1 VSSDTARLETF
12 ADGVMAIAITL
23 LILDV
28 HVPPPSGRSLWS
40 ALAEEWPSYAGYV
53 VSFLTIGIIWVNHHQ
68 MFKLIGRVTHGF
80 LMLNVIFL
88 MTIAFLPFP
97 TALVAD
103 YIRIPDS
110 RTAATVVYGLTM
122 VAIAIMF
129 NVVWR
134 SASRGG
140 RLLVAEVDQAG
151 VDRISRSYLG
161 GPIAYTVTTLVALV
175 SPFLALGMFAAI
187 ALYWLLPSSGIQLA
201 STLGES

>member
-1 VSSDTARLETF
+1 MSSDTARLETF

-28 HVPPPSGRSLWS
+28 HVPPPSGASLWS

-140 RLLVAEVDQAG
+140 RLLAAGVDQAG

>member
-80 LMLNVIFL
+80 LMMNVIFL

-122 VAIAIMF
+122 VAIAF
-129 NVVWR
+129 PATTASTAR
-134 SASRGG
+134 RTPTPAGSTRETRSPAASSESASLQHTTSGSLVAEHQPVAAELERPG
-140 RLLVAEVDQAG
+140 RLLVVEPRG
-151 VDRISRSYLG
+151 
-161 GPIAYTVTTLVALV
+161 
-175 SPFLALGMFAAI
+175 
-187 ALYWLLPSSGIQLA
+187 
-201 STLGES
+201 